1 MKKFNRLKSLSWG
14 VITALVLSTG
24 CNDDFLDT
32 QPLTQIPSN
41 VVWTDA
47 SLAEAF
53 VTNLY
58 TALGNGGFDEQ
69 MMASLTDEALF
80 THPGRGINTITEAR
94 SNPADPGWIN
104 YTLNWPNMYS
114 HIRASNLAI
123 ENLRDPKFNNPAM
136 QERLLGEALFMRA
149 YLYHQLVRYYGGV
162 PLVERSYALGED
174 DYTIPRNTF
183 EESVNFIVK
192 DCDEAAG
199 LLEGKSM
206 AKGRASKVAALA
218 LKSRI
223 LLYAASDLH
232 DIPTARAKSDAIA
245 AFTKPELIGYV
256 SGNQTERWQK
266 AQAAAKAVLDIPGL
280 GYELNLSAPVS
291 AEQGTQNYVNVSLFR
306 NGGEQDMIFGRNF
319 IQSKNENGGRIGLF
333 NGPNGYRNW
342 AGNTPLQDLVDDYEM
357 MDGSEFSWDNPAH
370 RAAPYA
376 NRDPR
381 LKATV
386 LYDGSDW
393 KPRFTTT
400 DPANQIQTG
409 QYEVIGANGQKTIH
423 FGLDTRQSSIEDW
436 NGTRTGYYMRRFVDP
451 SPNLTDMNMWQQVPW
466 AFFRY
471 TEAVLNYV
479 EASIELGEDA
489 VAQQWLNKVR
499 FRAGMPAVTETG
511 DALMERYR
519 NERRV
524 EMAYE
529 EQRYHDVRR
538 WMIASRVMSQQPRI
552 IDIKGVLKPG
562 KNVTL
567 YQHSTDNY
575 TYTYNPIELGKGV
588 ENRAWNDKMFYLP
601 IHRDEMN
608 RNDKLVQN
616 PGY

>member
-1 MKKFNRLKSLSWG
+1 MKNIHKLKSLSWG
-14 VITALVLSTG
+14 LFTALVLSTG

-32 QPLTQIPSN
+32 KPLTKIPSE

-47 SLAEAF
+47 GLAEAF
-53 VTNLY
+53 VTDIY

-69 MMASLTDEALF
+69 MQASLTDEALF

-94 SNPADPGWIN
+94 SNPAEPGWIN
-104 YTLNWPNMYS
+104 STLNWPDMYRR
-114 HIRASNLAI
+114 IRAANLAI
-123 ENLRDPKFNNPAM
+123 ENLRDPKFDNPAM
-136 QERLLGEALFMRA
+136 AERLLGEALFMRA

-162 PLVERSYALGED
+162 PLVDRSYVLGEA
-174 DYTIPRNTF
+174 DYSISRNTF
-183 EESVNFIVK
+183 AECIDFIVK
-192 DCDEAAG
+192 DADEAAQ
-199 LLEGKSM
+199 LLEGKSL
-206 AKGRASKVAALA
+206 AKGRSSTAAALA
-218 LKSRI
+218 LKSRV

-232 DIPTARAKSDAIA
+232 DIPTASAKSAVIA
-245 AFTKPELIGYV
+245 GYAQKELIGYT
-256 SGNQTERWQK
+256 SGDQTERWRK
-266 AQAAAKAVLDIPGL
+266 AQAAAKAVLDLPGL
-280 GYELNLSAPVS
+280 GYALGLSAPVS
-291 AEQGTQNYVNVSLFR
+291 REEGKTNYMNVALSR
-306 NGGEQDMIFGRNF
+306 GGGEQEMIFGRYF
-319 IQSKNENGGRIGLF
+319 IQSKNEGGGRIGLF

-357 MDGSEFSWDNPAH
+357 MDGSEFSWSDPNH
-370 RAAPYA
+370 RAAPYD

-381 LKATV
+381 LEATV
-386 LYDGSDW
+386 LYDGANW
-393 KPRFTTT
+393 KPRFTTN

-409 QYEVIGANGQKTIH
+409 QYEVLDDKGIKTIH
-423 FGLDTRQSSIEDW
+423 FGLDSRQSSIEDW
-436 NGTRTGYYMRRFVDP
+436 NGTRTGYYMRKFVDP
-451 SPNLTDMNMWQQVPW
+451 NPNLVDMNMWQQVPW

-489 VAQQWLNKVR
+489 VALEWLNKVR
-499 FRAGMPAVTETG
+499 FRAGMPAITEGG

-538 WMIASRVMSQQPRI
+538 WMIASEVMGKQPRI
-552 IDIKGVLKPG
+552 IDIKGSLKPG
-562 KNVTL
+562 KQVTL
-567 YQHSTDNY
+567 YQYNPENY
-575 TYTYNPIELGKGV
+575 TYSYNPIELGKGI
-588 ENRAWNDKMFYLP
+588 ENRAWDGKMFYLP